1 MRAELLRPGLS
12 GGGGLSVDIG
22 GGAGAGRGTGAAI
35 TGADAEIFMDS
46 LGASLGTPFNIF
58 AGATTGALTAV
69 LLPTGLTSDFTA
81 TFKGEL
87 AEGFLTILP
96 WDNEALTAAFSAVL
110 TAAGAAA
117 VTGDADT
124 DFFAATFLA
133 GSMTAGKFFSR
144 DFTMCFLLIAVR
156 AIVATG
162 FLR

>member
-1 MRAELLRPGLS
+1 MRAERLRPGLS

-22 GGAGAGRGTGAAI
+22 GGAGAGRGAGAAT

-46 LGASLGTPFNIF
+46 LGAPFNIF

-96 WDNEALTAAFSAVL
+96 WDKEELTAAFSAVL
-110 TAAGAAA
+110 AAAGAVA
-117 VTGDADT
+117 VTGVADT
-124 DFFAATFLA
+124 DFFTAIFLA
-133 GSMTAGKFFSR
+133 GSITAGKFFSR
-144 DFTMCFLLIAVR
+144 DFTMCFLWIAVR
-156 AIVATG
+156 AIAATC